1 MSTNQRQRYQQIIL
15 SHARKPQNK
24 GKTNP
29 IHRQH
34 QGENPYCGDKVE
46 LTLML
51 DETETKIEDIK
62 FEGSGCALC
71 LASADLMANAV
82 KGKDISAA
90 LSMVED
96 FRKMVLGE
104 TTLKPPLEKLNIMQ
118 SVSQFPMRVKCV
130 TLPWHTLNAALDIN
144 YSLPG
149 FMITA
154 GE

>member
-1 MSTNQRQRYQQIIL
+1 MTSNQRQRYQQIIL

-46 LTLML
+46 ITLML

-62 FEGSGCALC
+62 FEGVGCALC

-90 LSMVED
+90 LLMVED

-104 TTLKPPLEKLNIMQ
+104 AEFKPPLEKLNIMQ

-130 TLPWHTLNAALDIN
+130 TLAWHTLKAALDMTV
-144 YSLPG
+144 G
-149 FMITA
+149 
-154 GE
+154 